1 MTQVEILDDARD
13 PRNGSYKVD
22 VNRGER
28 IGRVSSEW
36 FSRPGDERYLSLS
49 ELFVA
54 VRSRAERSRTRTA
67 ESAAIRVK
75 ANRDNFERL
84 AMPGEDV
91 PLVPKGAV
99 RASDKRAEFVGIEAY
114 QAAGGTI
121 MRDLFQQDNGGWL
134 QDPVLLDRLVANKLE
149 REAKGVRREGWK
161 WVELAIDF
169 PFGHTYGLRHISGE
183 PVAMSEKEA
192 ATAEA
197 LRAEYDRLERTHLD
211 ADELPEDVDQRL
223 GEIETALAVLD
234 ERPVKYD
241 PQEMAR
247 AGVFVSIC
255 GTGALRVERGYV
267 RPEDEAAAPKSSPES
282 DIESGTVEAASMEG
296 PEAELSRSVVQEGA

>member
-13 PRNGSYKVD
+13 ACNGSYKVH

-134 QDPVLLDRLVANKLE
+134 QDPVLLDRLVSTSSNEKPRACD
-149 REAKGVRREGWK
+149 AKAGNGSN
-161 WVELAIDF
+161 LLSTF
-169 PFGHTYGLRHISGE
+169 PLGTPTGY
-183 PVAMSEKEA
+183 
-192 ATAEA
+192 ATF
-197 LRAEYDRLERTHLD
+197 
-211 ADELPEDVDQRL
+211 P
-223 GEIETALAVLD
+223 G
-234 ERPVKYD
+234 
-241 PQEMAR
+241 
-247 AGVFVSIC
+247 
-255 GTGALRVERGYV
+255 
-267 RPEDEAAAPKSSPES
+267 
-282 DIESGTVEAASMEG
+282 
-296 PEAELSRSVVQEGA
+296 SRSR